1 MPCVSEQV
9 LRQLDSR
16 KENPFVGDAKRR
28 HPTEISSAVF
38 IEIVNVRYA
47 VFGGW
52 LASFL
57 LMRRYSSEN
66 PCVMMKAPD

>member
-9 LRQLDSR
+9 LRRLDWR

-28 HPTEISSAVF
+28 HPTEINPAFF
-38 IEIVNVRYA
+38 IEIVSARYA
-47 VFGGW
+47 VFGSW

-57 LMRRYSSEN
+57 LMRCYSSEN